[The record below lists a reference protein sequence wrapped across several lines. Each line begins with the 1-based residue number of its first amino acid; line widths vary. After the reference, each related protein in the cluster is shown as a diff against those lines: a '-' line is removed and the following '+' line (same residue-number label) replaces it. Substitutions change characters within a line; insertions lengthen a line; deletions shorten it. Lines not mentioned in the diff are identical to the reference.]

1 VTDATTLDTASR
13 DSHHG
18 GPADEGL
25 ALVVVWCASEPWR
38 VGERLVL
45 PDLASPAC
53 VFGRGAV
60 RHDDP
65 EERLTLAR
73 LRPGAREPA
82 GPFENPFVSR
92 RQLELR
98 ATAEGVRARNLGRRG
113 MLVAGRAA
121 DAALV
126 APGETVEVERQVMF
140 VCVRGPRAF
149 DTGWCRAAAPGEFGA
164 PDAHGIVGEGAA
176 TWALRDRVA
185 FVAGRGAHVLLH
197 GASGS
202 GKELVARCLH
212 ALSGRGGRRMVS
224 RNAATLP
231 AGLIDAELFGN
242 VAHYPHAG
250 MPERAGLVGEADGST
265 LFLDEIGELP
275 LELQTHLLRVLD
287 AGGDYQRLGES
298 RRRSADLRVIA
309 ATNRPLAELK
319 GDLAAR
325 FTLRLEVPGLDARR
339 EDIPLVARHL
349 LRRAA
354 AADATIRG
362 RFFDER
368 GEPRLAPELV
378 RALVRRPYT
387 THVRELDALLWA
399 ALTGSTR
406 DQVELTPEVEHAA
419 GASPEAP
426 VEAASVARRE
436 PTREE
441 VAACLERHAGVQ
453 ERAWRELGL
462 ANRYVLK
469 RLVQKYGLRAKGE

>member
-1 VTDATTLDTASR
+1 VTDATTLDTTSR
-13 DSHHG
+13 DSDHG
-18 GPADEGL
+18 GRTDDGL
-25 ALVVVWCASEPWR
+25 SLVVVWCAGEPWR
-38 VGERLVL
+38 VGERLIL
-45 PDLASPAC
+45 PDPESPAC
-53 VFGRGAV
+53 SFGRGAV

-65 EERLTLAR
+65 DERLTLVR

-82 GPFENPFVSR
+82 PPFENPFVSR
-92 RQLELR
+92 RQLSLR
-98 ATAEGVRARNLGRRG
+98 ATADGVGARNVGRRR
-113 MLVAGRAA
+113 MLVAGREA
-121 DAALV
+121 DEALV

-149 DTGWCRAAAPGEFGA
+149 DAAWRRALGAGEFGA
-164 PDAHGIVGEGAA
+164 PDAHGLVGEGAA
-176 TWALRDRVA
+176 AWALRDRIA
-185 FVAGRGAHVLLH
+185 FVAGRGAHVLLR

-202 GKELVARCLH
+202 GKELVAQAIH

-309 ATNRPLAELK
+309 ATNRPLTELK

-325 FTLRLEVPGLDARR
+325 FTLGLEVPGLDARR
-339 EDIPLVARHL
+339 EDIPLIARHL

-354 AADATIRG
+354 ARDAAIRG

-378 RALVRRPYT
+378 RALVRRPYA

-399 ALTGSTR
+399 ALTGSAR
-406 DQVELTPEVEHAA
+406 DQVELPPEAARDTPT
-419 GASPEAP
+419 SPEARDD
-426 VEAASVARRE
+426 AAPTARRE
-436 PTREE
+436 PTRDE
-441 VAACLERHAGVQ
+441 VAACLERHHGVQ

-469 RLVQKYGLRAKGE
+469 RLVRKYGLRAAGG